1 MDLARAGAQV
11 TINLAMVDD
20 LWSAEID
27 IEQISQALYN
37 ILLNARQAMAEGGV
51 IEVRAENIVFD
62 ANSWPLQSGRYAMI
76 SARDHGCGIAAD
88 ILPRIFDPYFTTKQS
103 GIGLGLATVHAIVA
117 KHGHIA
123 DLRVV
128 LGVETTFP
136 ADSTPAL
143 RGRATPESEMG
154 QQLQTGSGRILVM
167 DDEESLR
174 NLLAQIL
181 KRLGSEVECDKEGA
195 EAIEL
200 SKGKRFWAL
209 LRCSTCRFDHS
220 WRHGR
225 QRSRGS
231 PEGSGQDRRFF
242 WDSP

>member
-1 MDLARAGAQV
+1 M
-11 TINLAMVDD
+11 
-20 LWSAEID
+20 
-27 IEQISQALYN
+27 
-37 ILLNARQAMAEGGV
+37 
-51 IEVRAENIVFD
+51 
-62 ANSWPLQSGRYAMI
+62 
-76 SARDHGCGIAAD
+76 
-88 ILPRIFDPYFTTKQS
+88 
-103 GIGLGLATVHAIVA
+103 
-117 KHGHIA
+117 
-123 DLRVV
+123 
-128 LGVETTFP
+128 LGVETTFSVYLP
-136 ADSTPAL
+136 ACAVEQP
-143 RGRATPESEMG
+143 RESEIG
-154 QQLQTGSGRILVM
+154 QHLQTGSGRILVM

-181 KRLGSEVECDKEGA
+181 KRLGSEVECAKEGA